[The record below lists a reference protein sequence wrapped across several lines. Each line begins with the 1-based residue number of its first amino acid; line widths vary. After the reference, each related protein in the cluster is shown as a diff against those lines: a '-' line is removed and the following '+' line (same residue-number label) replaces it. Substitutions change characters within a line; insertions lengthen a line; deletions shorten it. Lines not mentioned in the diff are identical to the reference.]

1 MNVYSNEFIELAFG
15 KTALAEELEKLGV
28 DSTLSA
34 VKLLALTDGVSDD
47 VMEELFDHL
56 HGLIVGYDLSDFPR
70 SMGGE
75 AARRLREE
83 EQLVK
88 KGELLSG
95 LDENDPLRVYL
106 EELAGIPVCGDI
118 DILAEELYACNREE
132 HFAEGLFTKLLNLSL
147 SRVVEIA
154 KEYTG
159 YGVLLLDLIQ
169 EGSLGLW
176 TDLELYVGDE
186 EYTFEA
192 LRDRSIRMAMQKA
205 IIRQARASGLGQK
218 MRQAV
223 EDYRMVDERLL
234 SELGRNP
241 TLAEIA
247 EAMHMT
253 VSEIEAVRKF
263 LDNAR
268 MVGKAH
274 EMKEPEEESPEDT
287 QAVEDTAYYQTR
299 ERVDSL
305 MSGISELETKVV
317 TMRYGLDGK
326 APKTAQEVGKL
337 LGLTVSEVVEIETA
351 ALNKMRQS
359 GE

>member
-15 KTALAEELEKLGV
+15 KTELARELESLGV
-28 DSTLSA
+28 NDTLSA
-34 VKLLALTDGVSDD
+34 AKLLSLTDGVSDD

-56 HGLIVGYDLSDFPR
+56 HGLFEGYDLSDFPK
-70 SMGGE
+70 SMTGE

-95 LDENDPLRVYL
+95 LEANDPLRLYL
-106 EELAGIPVCGDI
+106 EELAGIPVAGDI
-118 DILAEELYACNREE
+118 NVLAEELSACNREE
-132 HFAEGLFTKLLNLSL
+132 HFAEGLFTRILNLSL

-154 KEYTG
+154 KEHTG

-176 TDLELYVGDE
+176 TDLECYDDGP
-186 EYTFEA
+186 FEA
-192 LRDRSIRMAMQKA
+192 FRDWSIRSAMQKA
-205 IIRQARASGLGQK
+205 IIRQARASGLGQR

-241 TLAEIA
+241 TLDEIA
-247 EAMHMT
+247 ESMHMT
-253 VSEIEAVRKF
+253 VSEVEAVRKF

-268 MVGKAH
+268 LVGKAH
-274 EMKEPEEESPEDT
+274 ESKEPEAESPEDT

-305 MSGISELETKVV
+305 MSGISQLEHKVV

-326 APKTAQEVGKL
+326 APQTAQEVGRK
-337 LGLTVSEVVEIETA
+337 LGLTVSEVVELETS
-351 ALNKMRQS
+351 ALAKMRQS
-359 GE
+359 NE

>member
-1 MNVYSNEFIELAFG
+1 MNVYSNEFIDLAFG
-15 KTALAEELEKLGV
+15 KTELARELERLRPG
-28 DSTLSA
+28 DTLSA
-34 VKLLALTDGVSDD
+34 ARLLALTDGVSDD

-56 HGLIVGYDLSDFPR
+56 HGLIEGYDLSDFPG
-70 SMGGE
+70 SMTGE

-83 EQLVK
+83 EQLVR

-95 LDENDPLRVYL
+95 LEANDPLRLYL
-106 EELAGIPVCGDI
+106 EELAGIPAAGDLNV
-118 DILAEELYACNREE
+118 LALELLEVNREE
-132 HFAEGLFTKLLNLSL
+132 GFDEGLSGRILNLCL
-147 SRVVEIA
+147 SHVVELA
-154 KEYTG
+154 KEHVG

-176 TDLELYVGDE
+176 TDLENYIGPDR
-186 EYTFEA
+186 FEKF
-192 LRDRSIRMAMQKA
+192 RDWSIRNAMQKA

-234 SELGRNP
+234 AELGRNP
-241 TLAEIA
+241 TLDEIA

-253 VSEIEAVRKF
+253 VSEIETVRKF
-263 LDNAR
+263 LENAR

-274 EMKEPEEESPEDT
+274 EIKEPEEETPEDT
-287 QAVEDTAYYQTR
+287 QAVEDTAYYHAR

-305 MSGISELETKVV
+305 MSGITELEQRVV

-326 APKTAQEVGKL
+326 APQTAQEVGRKL
-337 LGLTVSEVVEIETA
+337 KLTVSEVVELETA
-351 ALNKMRQS
+351 ALTKMRQS
-359 GE
+359 RE

>member
-15 KTALAEELEKLGV
+15 KTALARELEGLGV
-28 DSTLSA
+28 NDTLSA
-34 VKLLALTDGVSDD
+34 AKLLALTDGVSDD

-56 HGLIVGYDLSDFPR
+56 HGLFEGFDLSDFPR
-70 SMGGE
+70 SMTGE

-83 EQLVK
+83 EQLVR
-88 KGELLSG
+88 KGDLLSG
-95 LDENDPLRVYL
+95 LEANDPLRLYL
-106 EELAGIPVCGDI
+106 EELAGIPAAGDI
-118 DILAEELYACNREE
+118 NVLAQELSEINREE
-132 HFAEGLFTKLLNLSL
+132 GLDEGLFTRILNLCL

-154 KEYTG
+154 KEHVG

-176 TDLELYVGDE
+176 TDLENYIGPDS
-186 EYTFEA
+186 FEQF
-192 LRDRSIRMAMQKA
+192 RDWSIRNAMQKA

-241 TLAEIA
+241 TLDEIA
-247 EAMHMT
+247 ESMHMT
-253 VSEIEAVRKF
+253 VSEVETVRKF

-268 MVGKAH
+268 LVGRAH
-274 EMKEPEEESPEDT
+274 ETRELEEEQPEDT

-305 MSGISELETKVV
+305 MSGISQLEQQVV

-326 APKTAQEVGKL
+326 APQTAAEVGRKL
-337 LGLTVSEVVEIETA
+337 DLTVSEVVELETS
-351 ALNKMRQS
+351 ALTKMRQS
-359 GE
+359 NE

>member
-1 MNVYSNEFIELAFG
+1 MKDFDDMIDFEFEAGLVDEL
-15 KTALAEELEKLGV
+15 LEEGQ
-28 DSTLSA
+28 DTLSA
-34 VKLLALTDGVSDD
+34 AKLLSAADGVSDD
-47 VMEELFDHL
+47 DMEELFAELRERDVV
-56 HGLIVGYDLSDFPR
+56 IDISDLPKGGF
-70 SMGGE
+70 GE

-83 EQLVK
+83 EQLVQ
-88 KGELLSG
+88 KGDLMTA
-95 LDENDPLRVYL
+95 LDAGDPLRLYL
-106 EELAGIPVCGDI
+106 EELAGIPACGDI
-118 DILAEELYACNREE
+118 DVLALELS
-132 HFAEGLFTKLLNLSL
+132 EGFDENVAGRLLNLSL
-147 SRVVEIA
+147 SRVVELA
-154 KEYTG
+154 KEYVG
-159 YGVLLLDLIQ
+159 HGVLLLDLIQ

-176 TDLELYVGDE
+176 TELADYVSGD
-186 EYTFEA
+186 FA
-192 LRDRSIRMAMQKA
+192 AFRDRA
-205 IIRQARASGLGQK
+205 IHRALANAVIRQARASGLGQK

-241 TLAEIA
+241 TLDEIA

-274 EMKEPEEESPEDT
+274 ETKEPEEESPEDT

-305 MSGISELETKVV
+305 MSGISALETKVV

-326 APKTAQEVGKL
+326 APQTAQEVGRK
-337 LGLTVSEVVEIETA
+337 LGLTVSEVVEIETS
-351 ALNKMRQS
+351 ALTKMRQS

>member
-1 MNVYSNEFIELAFG
+1 MNFEEYLDFEGGFDPESVFGELAYG
-15 KTALAEELEKLGV
+15 QSLSGAELLTRTDDRSDEELEEIFA
-28 DSTLSA
+28 S
-34 VKLLALTDGVSDD
+34 LADNSVT
-47 VMEELFDHL
+47 
-56 HGLIVGYDLSDFPR
+56 IDLSDLPR
-70 SMGGE
+70 NLGSGE

-83 EQLVK
+83 EQLAQ
-88 KGELLSG
+88 SG
-95 LDENDPLRVYL
+95 KLMTGLEENDPLRLYL
-106 EELAGIPVCGDI
+106 EELAGIPVCGDAEV
-118 DILAEELYACNREE
+118 LALELLEGKDVRE
-132 HFAEGLFTKLLNLSL
+132 KLVNLSL
-147 SRVVEIA
+147 SRVVELA
-154 KEYTG
+154 MAHTG
-159 YGVLLLDLIQ
+159 RGVLLMDLIQ

-176 TDLELYVGDE
+176 DAILAFEGGSFASCRDLGI
-186 EYTFEA
+186 TQA
-192 LRDRSIRMAMQKA
+192 MARA

-241 TLAEIA
+241 TLDEIA

-253 VSEIEAVRKF
+253 VSEIEAVRKL

-268 MVGKAH
+268 LVGKAH
-274 EMKEPEEESPEDT
+274 EVKEPEEESPEDT

-305 MSGISELETKVV
+305 MSGITELEQKVV

-326 APKTAQEVGKL
+326 APQTAQEVGRKL
-337 LGLTVSEVVEIETA
+337 NLTVSEGVELETA
-351 ALNKMRQS
+351 ALTKMRKS